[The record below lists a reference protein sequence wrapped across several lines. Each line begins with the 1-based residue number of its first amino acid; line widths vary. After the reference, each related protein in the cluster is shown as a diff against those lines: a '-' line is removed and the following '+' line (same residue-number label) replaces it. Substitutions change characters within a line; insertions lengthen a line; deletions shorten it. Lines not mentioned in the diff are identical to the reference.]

1 MVRERIKSAEQ
12 QGQLMQHRTRD
23 VLIRRRTQIINAL
36 RAYLAEL
43 GIVAAQGDAGVKR
56 TIVADALPINA
67 RASVIVLAAQ
77 LEEISHDR
85 QWI

>member
-1 MVRERIKSAEQ
+1 
-12 QGQLMQHRTRD
+12 
-23 VLIRRRTQIINAL
+23 
-36 RAYLAEL
+36 
-43 GIVAAQGDAGVKR
+43 VAAQGDAGVNELR